1 MNNKLKRIFTLLV
14 IASVIAIIAGTY
26 LGAALGMRGGFHLSV
41 LAAIGILLWAMAW
54 GEFLTMCLR
63 LRRDETAFTAAT
75 GWTLQNIGRC
85 MVGLAVVTCLAAM
98 LGSDRTP
105 VFLLLEALVLPG
117 LFLAVSLAA
126 RILRGLL
133 LHAMT
138 LEAEQEG
145 IV

>member
-26 LGAALGMRGGFHLSV
+26 LGAALGMQGDFHLAV

-75 GWTLQNIGRC
+75 GRTLQGIGRC
-85 MVGLAVVTCLAAM
+85 MAGLAGVTFLSAM
-98 LGSDRTP
+98 LGSDRIP
-105 VFLLLEALVLPG
+105 VFFLIEALLLPG

-126 RILRGLL
+126 KILRGLL
-133 LHAMT
+133 IRAMA

-145 IV
+145 VV